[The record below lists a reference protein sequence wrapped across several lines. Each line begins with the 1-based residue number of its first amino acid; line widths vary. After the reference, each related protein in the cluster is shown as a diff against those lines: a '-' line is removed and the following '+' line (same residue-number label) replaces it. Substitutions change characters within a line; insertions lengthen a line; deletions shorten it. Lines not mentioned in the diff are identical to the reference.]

1 MKTYPSSPHP
11 YPVPCAF
18 GEYPVSVKNVLNY
31 FSSPLQSKATFISEF
46 YISIL
51 ASAFMS
57 TDTYSSTEPNTKN
70 TKKENYKDHKNQE
83 NGKGGEEC
91 HVAALVGVMK
101 QLPEKERSREWPG
114 VGL

>member
-1 MKTYPSSPHP
+1 MLTTFTWCQKCSLISCTFGKYPISVQPPWAQIECLFVVHPSMITYPSSPHP

-57 TDTYSSTEPNTKN
+57 TDTFSST
-70 TKKENYKDHKNQE
+70 KKQIEIEN
-83 NGKGGEEC
+83 
-91 HVAALVGVMK
+91 
-101 QLPEKERSREWPG
+101 
-114 VGL
+114 